1 MSQTFYREESWRGV
15 GYASMEDWL
24 VRGWEGNFLRRE
36 GEDLLSML
44 DTWTVSDI
52 SANPVFEGDL
62 DAALGAIKARTLV
75 MPCTTDLRARVQ
87 QTAEYTTDE
96 RSDSWLGNSKHT
108 VHSYKR
114 LNTHC
119 IRPPS
124 PLALFVFI
132 DAVRIGPAAVLP
144 QVVVEHGSERRDQ
157 HRLVL
162 VEQFGTDRATPVT
175 EFLRWLVEN
184 PLTARAPD
192 ARPPGTEKPHVD
204 GPAGPVDRID
214 EGFETLSDHAA
225 RLEQPERRHGRRRER
240 LSFRPAIQSSVSTF
254 SMKARSL
261 VEIPPASWS
270 VMAISTV
277 P

>member
-1 MSQTFYREESWRGV
+1 MQSTAG
-15 GYASMEDWL
+15 A
-24 VRGWEGNFLRRE
+24 
-36 GEDLLSML
+36 
-44 DTWTVSDI
+44 TV
-52 SANPVFEGDL
+52 E
-62 DAALGAIKARTLV
+62 ARTV
-75 MPCTTDLRARVQ
+75 QEHACAVDRV
-87 QTAEYTTDE
+87 
-96 RSDSWLGNSKHT
+96 G
-108 VHSYKR
+108 
-114 LNTHC
+114 
-119 IRPPS
+119 
-124 PLALFVFI
+124 PLALVVFVN
-132 DAVRIGPAAVLP
+132 AVLIGPAAVLP
-144 QVVVEHGSERRDQ
+144 QVIVKHGSERRDQ

-162 VEQFGTDRATPVT
+162 VEQFGTDRATAVA
-175 EFLRWLVEN
+175 EFLRRLIEN
-184 PLTARAPD
+184 ALTASAPD